1 MKQALFL
8 LFILTTNLAFGQ
20 ILSPDNRIVVLGQAS
35 IEVPANR
42 VVFSV
47 GLFSVD
53 SLSLDKVYENHREL
67 ETKAYKLLQDLN
79 IPAKDVSYSMFSVRE
94 QYDYDKERSY
104 YMGQQHVTFTIDS
117 IQLVP
122 HIQETLV
129 RAGFRAFSSDFTSTE
144 LESNKK
150 KLLEKAVATAK
161 EKATIL
167 ANASDRKIKRI
178 IKVADT
184 DDSDYTFSNFSGYGY
199 AEAVGAPAEALTEI
213 PQTVSISTTLK
224 VTFELK

>member
-1 MKQALFL
+1 M
-8 LFILTTNLAFGQ
+8 LTANLAFGQ

-42 VVFSV
+42 VTFSV

-53 SLSLDKVYENHREL
+53 SLSLDKVYENHRNL
-67 ETKAYKLLQDLN
+67 ETKAYKLLQDLK

-94 QYDYDKERSY
+94 QYDYDKEKSY
-104 YMGQQHVTFTIDS
+104 YMGQQHVTFTTDS

-129 RAGFRAFSSDFTSTE
+129 RGGFRSFSSDFTSTE
-144 LESNKK
+144 LERSKK
-150 KLLEKAVATAK
+150 ELLEKAVAVAK

-167 ANASDRKIKRI
+167 ANASNRKIKRI

-184 DDSDYTFSNFSGYGY
+184 DDSDYTFSNYFGDNYTLAAAGEGS
-199 AEAVGAPAEALTEI
+199 LTEI